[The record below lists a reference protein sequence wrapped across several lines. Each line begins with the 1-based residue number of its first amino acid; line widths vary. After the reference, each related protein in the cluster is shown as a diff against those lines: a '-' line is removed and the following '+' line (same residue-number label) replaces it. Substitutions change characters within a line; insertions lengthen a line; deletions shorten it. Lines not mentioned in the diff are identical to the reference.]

1 MLLVVNCFFFALL
14 TLKMKGGEAAFFFC
28 APLFWVGTKV
38 DLRSDLE
45 VLLSPIVEVRKAF
58 SDATAVHISLSFS

>member
-1 MLLVVNCFFFALL
+1 
-14 TLKMKGGEAAFFFC
+14 MKGGEAAFFFC